1 MQDLVPN
8 PAVAMRKLKD
18 NDLLDTVIELAGQC
32 LNMGFEIALDDAS
45 QNNKV
50 FSPPNWTKAK
60 ASLRDIRTAVK
71 QYLMTVRMTPG
82 GKDILDKLNTGLK
95 MSNDDFESRW
105 SAD

>member
-8 PAVAMRKLKD
+8 PAVAMQKLKE
-18 NDLLDTVIELAGQC
+18 NDLLSVVIVLTGQC
-32 LNMGFEIALDDAS
+32 FNMSFEIALVDAS

-60 ASLRDIRTAVK
+60 ASLKDIRAAVK
-71 QYLMTVRMTPG
+71 QYLMSARMMPG
-82 GKDILDKLNTGLK
+82 GKEMLERLNSGLK